1 MNTHPRRHFAVL
13 QYAGGPFATR
23 ADVPRSVFGDLIVV
37 GFLIVQCL
45 DGICTYLG
53 VLWWGPG
60 IEANPLI
67 GAAMAAAGLTAG
79 LAGAKL
85 VAVASG
91 ILLHLLR
98 VHYLVAL
105 LTALYVVV
113 ALLPWA
119 ILLVR

>member
-1 MNTHPRRHFAVL
+1 MNTHPRRNIAVL
-13 QYAGGPFATR
+13 RYAGGPFGTR
-23 ADVPRSVFGDLIVV
+23 VDVPRSVFGDLIVV

-53 VLWWGPG
+53 VTWWGPG

-91 ILLHLLR
+91 MLLHLLR
-98 VHYLVAL
+98 VHYLVAV

>member
-1 MNTHPRRHFAVL
+1 MIPQPCRNVSAVPLAGAPFRR
-13 QYAGGPFATR
+13 R
-23 ADVPRSVFGDLIVV
+23 ADVPRNVFGDLMVV
-37 GFLIVQCL
+37 GFLVVQCL

-53 VLWWGPG
+53 VTFWGPG

-98 VHYLVAL
+98 VHYLVAA